1 MEWLGNQ
8 VGGNVFLSAMA
19 ARIHL
24 VRHGVC
30 AHEHDGSWVNA
41 TSGHRFMELYDA
53 AGIRDEPPIPEAI
66 AAAATADV
74 FVASTLPRA
83 IESVRRLASGR
94 SAEVTPLLCET
105 GFDAP
110 ALLPISLP
118 IATWDAIDLV
128 RDTVSIRLRRPTPHL
143 ARAREATDWLL
154 SRVGNGST
162 LLAVTHGRF
171 RNFLWAALLDRGW
184 RAEFT
189 RKTYH
194 NWSVWSFREP

>member
-1 MEWLGNQ
+1 MAE
-8 VGGNVFLSAMA
+8 NVFFSRMT

-30 AHEHDGSWVNA
+30 AHEHDGSWVDFA
-41 TSGHRFMELYDA
+41 AARRFMELYDA
-53 AGIRDEPPIPEAI
+53 AGIRGEPAAEALE
-66 AAAATADV
+66 AAAQADV

-83 IESVRRLASGR
+83 IESVRRLAPSR
-94 SAEVTPLLCET
+94 TAELTPLLCET

-110 ALLPISLP
+110 ALLPVSLP
-118 IATWDAIDLV
+118 IATWDVIDLV
-128 RDTVSIRLRRPTPHL
+128 RDTLSIRMRRPTPYL
-143 ARAREATDWLL
+143 ARAREAADWLS
-154 SRVGNGST
+154 SRVTPNAT

-171 RNFLWAALLDRGW
+171 RGFLCAALIDRGW